1 MLPNA
6 PSFATA
12 SERQVRTSPLTVTVS
27 VGTKSETIIC
37 GELQVQEHL
46 KIKLYGQEKLE
57 VKRTAG

>member
-12 SERQVRTSPLTVTVS
+12 SERQVRTFPLTVTVS
-27 VGTKSETIIC
+27 VGTKSETLIC

-46 KIKLYGQEKLE
+46 KINLYGQEKLE